1 MQHNSKNWFRIR
13 KNEHCECQFSA
24 VWLAEKHH
32 QYSPCLYFYPITLT
46 SLFCTHLR
54 STVWGWGVSLHRP
67 IEIKGDYY
75 DPFSDVIIFSR
86 FCSWK
91 NNTTQSI
98 YVGKNNV
105 TFSHL
110 HFMTIF
116 YVCIPFY
123 ISKYLLS
130 SNFKNNLKILSQ
142 KHLIFSFFN

>member
-1 MQHNSKNWFRIR
+1 M
-13 KNEHCECQFSA
+13 
-24 VWLAEKHH
+24 
-32 QYSPCLYFYPITLT
+32 
-46 SLFCTHLR
+46 
-54 STVWGWGVSLHRP
+54 SLHRP

-130 SNFKNNLKILSQ
+130 SNFKNNLKVLSQ
-142 KHLIFSFFN
+142 KHSIFRFFFVRHPRTENFENVKFFAIPKFIILTAKIFCHQNETSFFSIEKNLCRFV